1 MFLVLAAYGLI
12 NLWPRSFRLA
22 VSERDKEIGL
32 GISMNFGGLE
42 RVTSLIESPALK
54 LLLASAVEIRTR
66 RPEGQASNIKSL
78 PCRSDLSHFAN

>member
-1 MFLVLAAYGLI
+1 
-12 NLWPRSFRLA
+12 
-22 VSERDKEIGL
+22 
-32 GISMNFGGLE
+32 MNFGGLE